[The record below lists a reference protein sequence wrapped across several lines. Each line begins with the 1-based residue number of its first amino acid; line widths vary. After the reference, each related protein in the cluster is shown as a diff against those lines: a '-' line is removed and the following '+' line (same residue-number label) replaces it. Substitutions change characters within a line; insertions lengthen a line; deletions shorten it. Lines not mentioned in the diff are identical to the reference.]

1 MEKQAIKWYL
11 GGIWDGEGTFGI
23 QKGEKYNQFY
33 GFTGR
38 KWLAYQPH
46 AAITLCDSNAGEVFK
61 LLEEEFGFAC
71 VARTNRQNPKWRTA
85 HIWALSSQKACDFAR
100 AIEPYL
106 IIKKERAQILMQW
119 ENKERGFHTMSDEER
134 KRITDKQEELYQ
146 QMKIL
151 NKRGP

>member
-1 MEKQAIKWYL
+1 MEKEAIRWYL
-11 GGIWDGEGTFGI
+11 GGIWDGEGSFGI
-23 QKGEKYNQFY
+23 TKGQKYNQFS
-33 GFTGR
+33 GKNKT
-38 KWLAYQPH
+38 WTAYQPF
-46 AAITLCDSNAGEVFK
+46 AIVTLCDPEAEEVFK

-85 HIWALSSQKACDFAR
+85 HVWALSSQKACDFAR

-119 ENKERGFHTMSDEER
+119 KNKEPGYHTMSDEER

-146 QMKIL
+146 QMKLL
-151 NKRGP
+151 NKRGT